1 MFVLFCSLSSLF
13 ELVRCSRTC
22 LFGINLFD
30 VRFRTFFVRDVRFD
44 VRFECSVICISL
56 NLFKNVRA
64 VEMFVWLLGLVV
76 HLSVFAGWERGSGSS
91 EIIFDF
97 FFQSTSAPRETGEN
111 AGSPLFSIFS
121 IFQFDIFAARGAR
134 ESISPESQSINLTS
148 CYFWALSLKLKF
160 RTLEHG
166 TFLIIYNTFKC
177 KD

>member
-1 MFVLFCSLSSLF
+1 MCSFFFVRSRACSSLF
-13 ELVRCSRTC
+13 CSRTC

-30 VRFRTFFVRDVRFD
+30 VRFRTFLFGMFD
-44 VRFECSVICISL
+44 LMFYLNVRFECSVICISL

-134 ESISPESQSINLTS
+134 ESISRESIYQSHILLL
-148 CYFWALSLKLKF
+148 LSPFSQIK
-160 RTLEHG
+160 
-166 TFLIIYNTFKC
+166 I
-177 KD
+177 

>member
-13 ELVRCSRTC
+13 ELVLFSNLFVRYQFVRCS
-22 LFGINLFD
+22 LSN
-30 VRFRTFFVRDVRFD
+30 FFVRDVRSD

-76 HLSVFAGWERGSGSS
+76 HLSVFAGWER
-91 EIIFDF
+91 ERLLRNHFRL

-134 ESISPESQSINLTS
+134 ESISRESIYQSHILLL
-148 CYFWALSLKLKF
+148 LSPFSQIK
-160 RTLEHG
+160 
-166 TFLIIYNTFKC
+166 I
-177 KD
+177 